1 MGKSKEDGA
10 RVDQQEGP
18 PVPLGE
24 RGGMR
29 VDDIQQVDLF
39 VDEAERLL
47 IEKCLDRRWLS
58 EGPYAQVLREK
69 IGALLGVKHVM
80 FAPNGTLGL
89 FLASLGLDLEPGSE
103 IVIPSFTFYGTA
115 TACVYA
121 GLKPVFIDADPKT
134 FNSSADDFRKAIT
147 PRTRA
152 FMPVHIYGQMG
163 EMNEIMDVAREHG
176 IKVIEDAA
184 QALSVNRN
192 GKFAGT
198 FGDIGVFSLFSD
210 KVITTGEGGV
220 VVTNDSALSERLSL
234 IRNQGRPNA
243 GTFLHPALGMNFR
256 ITDLQAAVGLAQ
268 LEKLGRITA
277 DRTRKWEM
285 YTDGLSGI
293 GDITFMERVPGS
305 TLIPFR
311 FPILTHQ
318 RDKLMQVL
326 EANGIQTRG
335 FFYPMH
341 LQPKFI
347 KDPPD
352 RLPVAED
359 LHSRGICL
367 PIHYQL
373 TDAQV
378 GKIIDVIRQH
388 FG

>member
-1 MGKSKEDGA
+1 
-10 RVDQQEGP
+10 
-18 PVPLGE
+18 
-24 RGGMR
+24 MR

-220 VVTNDSALSERLSL
+220 VVTNDSALSERLSSFAIKAVQTL
-234 IRNQGRPNA
+234 

-335 FFYPMH
+335 FSTRCIYSPNS
-341 LQPKFI
+341 LK
-347 KDPPD
+347 
-352 RLPVAED
+352 
-359 LHSRGICL
+359 
-367 PIHYQL
+367 
-373 TDAQV
+373 
-378 GKIIDVIRQH
+378 IRQI
-388 FG
+388 GCR